1 MFEFGDTKFAQ
12 FKIAVV
18 QFLTLGIFLAL
29 ATGFWRLQIQRPEYY
44 AALAEQNRVKSLP
57 ILAPRGHTLDREG
70 RVIVSSYP
78 SFSILLL
85 REQMKD
91 HRDLQLIAAGLRIP
105 LKELQARLLRFRTAA
120 SYEPVLIREDA
131 TSRDLGFLEA
141 HRDDLPELEAVMVQ
155 RRLYPRDGFAAH
167 VLGYVGEVSEDELNR
182 AEFADCRPGAIVGQ
196 RGVERQYN
204 DILMGKDG
212 LRHIL
217 VNSIGREVGRLDETP
232 AVGGQPLRLT
242 LDLDLQVAA
251 EVAME
256 DKKGALVALDPRTGE
271 VLALVS
277 RPVYDPNNF
286 AIRISN
292 QQWTRL
298 TQDPDLPLLNR
309 AIQAQLAPGSVYKI
323 FLATAALEEE
333 VLTEKTTFYCSGG
346 AVFYGRYFR
355 CWRKGGHGRM
365 NLHRAIVQSC
375 DVFFYNV
382 GKRLGI
388 EKIAYYSRRFG
399 LGSPTGIDLP
409 YEEEGVMPSPE
420 WKRRL
425 FGEKWYAGET
435 ISVAIGQGSVAMT
448 PLQMAY
454 GIGGIA
460 SGGVFRR
467 PRLVF
472 PSEIQRYRPS
482 TNPDGPNPDGAN
494 PDGANPGVNQD
505 EVWRFPLREETIEQV
520 TLGMYGV
527 VNERGGTGRRARIE
541 GVEVGGKTGTA
552 QLASLEATKGVRAPH
567 LKDNAW
573 FVGMA
578 PRRNPEIVVVCLLE
592 HGEHGYLAAP
602 IVREVIKTYWDNRQ
616 PQKPRQ
622 LAAGQARTQSSL
634 AP

>member
-1 MFEFGDTKFAQ
+1 MFELGDTKFAQ
-12 FKIAVV
+12 YKIAFV
-18 QFLTLGIFLAL
+18 QYLTLGIFLLL
-29 ATGFWRLQIQRPEYY
+29 ATGFWQLQIQRPEYY
-44 AALAEQNRVKSLP
+44 SALAEQNRVKKLP
-57 ILAPRGHTLDREG
+57 ILAPRGRILDREG

-85 REQMKD
+85 REQMRN
-91 HRDLQLIAAGLRIP
+91 HQNLPLIATGLRIP
-105 LKELQARLLRFRTAA
+105 LKELQARLHRFRTAPP
-120 SYEPVLIREDA
+120 YEPVVIREDA
-131 TSRDLGFLEA
+131 TSRDLAFLEA

-155 RRLYPRDGFAAH
+155 RRLYPRGGFAAH
-167 VLGYVGEVSEDELNR
+167 VLGYLGEVSEDELNR
-182 AEFADCRPGAIVGQ
+182 AEFAGYRPGAIVGKN
-196 RGVERQYN
+196 GLERQYN
-204 DILMGKDG
+204 DILMGKNG
-212 LRHIL
+212 FRRVV
-217 VNSIGREVGRLDETP
+217 VNSIGGEVGRLDEKP
-232 AVGGQPLRLT
+232 AVRGQPLRMT

-277 RPVYDPNNF
+277 RPAYDLNDF
-286 AIRISN
+286 AVRISDKE
-292 QQWTRL
+292 WTRL

-333 VLTEKTTFYCSGG
+333 VLTEKTSFYCSGG

-365 NLHRAIVQSC
+365 TLHRAIVQSC

-382 GKRLGI
+382 GRRLGI
-388 EKIAYYSRRFG
+388 EKMAYYSQRLG

-425 FGEKWYAGET
+425 FREKWYAGET

-448 PLQMAY
+448 PLQLAY
-454 GIGGIA
+454 AVGGIA

-472 PSEIQRYRPS
+472 PSEIQRPRPG
-482 TNPDGPNPDGAN
+482 TNLDAD
-494 PDGANPGVNQD
+494 PGTD
-505 EVWRFPLREETIEQV
+505 LDTDLDKVWRFPLREGTIEQV

-527 VNERGGTGRRARIE
+527 VNEPGGTGRRARIE
-541 GVEVGGKTGTA
+541 GVDVAGKTGTA
-552 QLASLEATKGVRAPH
+552 QLASLKVTNASGASN

-573 FVGMA
+573 FVGAA

-592 HGEHGYLAAP
+592 HGGHGYLAAP
-602 IVREVIKTYWDNRQ
+602 IVREVIKTYWEKRQ
-616 PQKPRQ
+616 PQKPQ
-622 LAAGQARTQSSL
+622 QVAVSPMGTQAAL

>member
-1 MFEFGDTKFAQ
+1 MFELGDTKFAQ
-12 FKIAVV
+12 YKIALV
-18 QFLTLGIFLAL
+18 QYLTLGIFLLL
-29 ATGFWRLQIQRPEYY
+29 ATGFWQLQIQRPEYY
-44 AALAEQNRVKSLP
+44 TALAEQNRVKNLP
-57 ILAPRGHTLDREG
+57 ILAPRGRILDREG

-85 REQMKD
+85 REQMRN
-91 HRDLQLIAAGLRIP
+91 HRNLPLIATGLRIP
-105 LKELQARLLRFRTAA
+105 LKELQARLHRFRTAPP
-120 SYEPVLIREDA
+120 YEPVVIREDA
-131 TSRDLGFLEA
+131 TSRDLAFLEA

-155 RRLYPRDGFAAH
+155 RRLYPRGGFAAH
-167 VLGYVGEVSEDELNR
+167 VLGYLGEVSEDELNR
-182 AEFADCRPGAIVGQ
+182 AEFAGYRPGAIVGKN
-196 RGVERQYN
+196 GLERQYN
-204 DILMGKDG
+204 DILMGKNG
-212 LRHIL
+212 FRRVV
-217 VNSIGREVGRLDETP
+217 VNSIGGEMGRLDEKP
-232 AVGGQPLRLT
+232 AVRGQPLRLT

-277 RPVYDPNNF
+277 RPAYDLNDF
-286 AIRISN
+286 AVRISDKE
-292 QQWTRL
+292 WTRL

-333 VLTEKTTFYCSGG
+333 VLTEKTSFYCSGG

-355 CWRKGGHGRM
+355 CWRRGGHGRM
-365 NLHRAIVQSC
+365 TLHRAIVQSC

-382 GKRLGI
+382 GRRLGI
-388 EKIAYYSRRFG
+388 EKMAYYSQRLG

-425 FGEKWYAGET
+425 FREKWYAGET

-448 PLQMAY
+448 PLQLAY
-454 GIGGIA
+454 AVGGIA

-472 PSEIQRYRPS
+472 PSDIQGHRPG
-482 TNPDGPNPDGAN
+482 TDLDADPDTDLGTDL
-494 PDGANPGVNQD
+494 D
-505 EVWRFPLREETIEQV
+505 EVWRFPLREGTIEQV

-527 VNERGGTGRRARIE
+527 VNEPGGTGRRARIE
-541 GVEVGGKTGTA
+541 GVDVAGKTGTA
-552 QLASLEATKGVRAPH
+552 QLASLKVARASGASN

-573 FVGMA
+573 FVGAA

-592 HGEHGYLAAP
+592 HGGHGYLAAP
-602 IVREVIKTYWDNRQ
+602 IVREVIKTYWEKRQ
-616 PQKPRQ
+616 PQKPQ
-622 LAAGQARTQSSL
+622 QVAVSQMGTQAAL